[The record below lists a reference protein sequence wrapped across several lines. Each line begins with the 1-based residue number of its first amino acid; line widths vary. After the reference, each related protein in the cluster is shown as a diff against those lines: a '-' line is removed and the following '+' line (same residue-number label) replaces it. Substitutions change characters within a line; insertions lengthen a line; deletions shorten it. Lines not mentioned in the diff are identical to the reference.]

1 MPKPKST
8 PRRERPRSRKRR
20 DYAAEYARRIAQAQA
35 KGLSRTQARGH
46 PRPGEPTSPMGRRGK
61 PIEGERLQRALRL
74 LRQRKSLSAAARSV
88 HVSPE
93 RLKRAAAEKSAITK
107 QRRRWIVNPELP
119 RRMPM
124 YSRGREI
131 LITVGDQ
138 ASASLIGRYMSAVA
152 RFLAR
157 GNRELL
163 QTFVGQFVTDIG
175 GKRHDFEINPNT
187 LHRLSS
193 AGGDVFEQ
201 LYRIVL

>member
-1 MPKPKST
+1 M
-8 PRRERPRSRKRR
+8 
-20 DYAAEYARRIAQAQA
+20 
-35 KGLSRTQARGH
+35 
-46 PRPGEPTSPMGRRGK
+46 
-61 PIEGERLQRALRL
+61 
-74 LRQRKSLSAAARSV
+74 LRQHKSLSAAARSV

-93 RLKRAAAEKSAITK
+93 RLKHAAAEKSAITK
-107 QRRRWIVNPELP
+107 KGRRWIVNPKLP

-138 ASASLIGRYMSAVA
+138 ATTSLVGRYMSAVG
-152 RFLAR
+152 RFLTS
-157 GNRELL
+157 NDRELL
-163 QTFVGQFVTDIG
+163 QPFVGQFVTDIK
-175 GKRHDFEINPNT
+175 GKRYFFETNPNA

>member
-1 MPKPKST
+1 MPKRKSS
-8 PRRERPRSRKRR
+8 PRNKKAPSHKTR
-20 DYAAEYARRIAQAQA
+20 DYAAEYKRRIALALA
-35 KGLSRTQARGH
+35 KGRTRTQARGH
-46 PRPGEPTSPMGRRGK
+46 PKPGEPAARKRPK
-61 PIEGERLQRALRL
+61 AIEDTRLQRALRM
-74 LRQRKSLSAAARSV
+74 LRQHKSLSAAARSV

-93 RLKRAAAEKSAITK
+93 RLKQAAAEKSAITK
-107 QRRRWIVNPELP
+107 KGRRWVLNPELP

-131 LITVGDQ
+131 LITVGDA

-152 RFLAR
+152 RFVASN
-157 GNRELL
+157 NRELL
-163 QTFVGQFVTDIG
+163 QPFIGQFVTDIA
-175 GKRHDFEINPNT
+175 GKRYVFETNPNT